1 MANLFQIEKY
11 LRKKKI
17 PYKVVDLGG
26 EVFTVDEVKKTGVE
40 EGEIVKTLIVRI
52 EELNKTQ
59 FVVLAVRGCD
69 RVDFKKVRR
78 LFGPSTALRV
88 NCELAR
94 PREVEKVC
102 GVPIGAVCPILVGVP
117 LYFDRKVMDLLH
129 VNMGSGD
136 LTKGLE
142 MELTDLL
149 KAVGDY
155 KVEDLVL

>member
-1 MANLFQIEKY
+1 MANFLQIEEFLKV
-11 LRKKKI
+11 KQI
-17 PYKVVDLGG
+17 PHQIVDLGG
-26 EVFTVDEVKKTGVE
+26 EVFTVDQVKKTGVKE
-40 EGEIVKTLIVRI
+40 DEIVKTLVI
-52 EELNKTQ
+52 KTNNN
-59 FVVLAVRGCD
+59 FIALVVRGCD

-102 GVPIGAVCPILVGVP
+102 GGPIGAVCPILVGVP

-129 VNMGSGD
+129 VNMGFGD

-142 MELTDLL
+142 MELTNLL

-155 KVEDLVL
+155 